1 MSYSLEDLFDDC
13 VVKNL
18 KEILAS
24 DSDDVLN
31 RFCNLL
37 RDTVNQPSRGEDFAR
52 RLLEIATNP
61 NNEEMAPEQFVQRSF
76 GNKYSE
82 LEIRK
87 LEYSTPEGAH
97 VHINYLGEQEKLE
110 LQDKIAMQTTPWGT
124 KK

>member
-24 DSDDVLN
+24 DSEDILD
-31 RFCNLL
+31 RFCSLL

-76 GNKYSE
+76 RIKFSE

-87 LEYSTPEGAH
+87 LEYGTPEGAH
-97 VHINYLGEQEKLE
+97 VHINYLGEQEKQE
-110 LQDKIAMQTTPWGT
+110 LQEKIALHAAPWG
-124 KK
+124 K